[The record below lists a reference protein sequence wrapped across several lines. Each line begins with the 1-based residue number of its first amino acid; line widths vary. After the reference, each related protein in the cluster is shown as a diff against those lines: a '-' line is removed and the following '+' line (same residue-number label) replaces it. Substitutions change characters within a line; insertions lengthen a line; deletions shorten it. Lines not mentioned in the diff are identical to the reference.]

1 MKSACAGALAW
12 LQSVGMSG
20 QSKVKA
26 QSVDQ
31 KINESAPHGSVGYK
45 LFSAD
50 TNTYYP
56 VRAIQGREFFKL
68 GKGLESPAGVPT
80 GTYQIHYIDAGGKP
94 IYLSPLPTVRIGR
107 SGAYR
112 NGPTDDSAD
121 SESENVEDESEEES
135 GKATTS
141 FDDTLATLIGAA
153 GDVETKTKRHKL
165 AGKMQKSKHIA
176 ETYELFDTMKSDMM
190 RQILALS
197 KISQKHNE
205 IQLAITDKLKES
217 LDKNIATAANP
228 ESTKEIWAPV
238 ASELLRTIGDLGR
251 TAMSARSLQPA
262 DPQKPALPPRSE
274 PDEVI
279 RAATEAAEK
288 SAQKAAEQ
296 MAQRAAESASAQAA
310 QALAVAERAESK
322 ISALFDRL
330 EQVLSTNRAAA
341 PPSPAAPVVES
352 VKAAPPPA
360 APVVESVKAAP
371 PPAAPVVESATETPS
386 PAAPVAESVEAAPP
400 PAALVV
406 DSATATPPPAAP
418 VVEATPRT
426 SSERTS
432 DSDRPNEPPS
442 PAAVAGESAP
452 SGPPSPDPGAAAR
465 SAALALRSQDPHVQS
480 WRAIKRFVRRM
491 TDLDL
496 LVFTS
501 SVPMFLGFLSMLRA
515 LTPYYKGPSMSLD
528 ELSAAGAGP

>member
-1 MKSACAGALAW
+1 
-12 LQSVGMSG
+12 MSG
-20 QSKVKA
+20 QSKAKA
-26 QSVDQ
+26 QSVEQ

-56 VRAIQGREFFKL
+56 VKAVQGREFFKL

-112 NGPTDDSAD
+112 NDPTDDSAD
-121 SESENVEDESEEES
+121 SESEHVEDESEEES
-135 GKATTS
+135 GEATTS
-141 FDDTLATLIGAA
+141 FDDTLATLIGSA
-153 GDVETKTKRHKL
+153 GDVETKKKRHKL
-165 AGKMQKSKHIA
+165 ASKMQKSKHIA
-176 ETYELFDTMKSDMM
+176 ENYELFDTMKSDML

-228 ESTKEIWAPV
+228 ESTKEMWAPV

-262 DPQKPALPPRSE
+262 DPQRPALPPRSE

-288 SAQKAAEQ
+288 SAQKVAEK

-310 QALAVAERAESK
+310 QALAAAERAESK

-330 EQVLSTNRAAA
+330 EQVLSANRAAA
-341 PPSPAAPVVES
+341 PPS
-352 VKAAPPPA
+352 PA

-386 PAAPVAESVEAAPP
+386 PAAPMAESVEAAPP
-400 PAALVV
+400 PAAHVIE
-406 DSATATPPPAAP
+406 SETATPPPAAP

-426 SSERTS
+426 SSERAS

-442 PAAVAGESAP
+442 PAAGAGESAP

-480 WRAIKRFVRRM
+480 WRTIKRFVRRM
-491 TDLDL
+491 TDFDL
-496 LVFTS
+496 IAFTS
-501 SVPMFLGFLSMLRA
+501 SVPMFRGFLSMLRA

-528 ELSAAGAGP
+528 ELAAAGAGP

>member
-1 MKSACAGALAW
+1 
-12 LQSVGMSG
+12 
-20 QSKVKA
+20 
-26 QSVDQ
+26 
-31 KINESAPHGSVGYK
+31 
-45 LFSAD
+45 LFRVD

-56 VRAIQGREFFKL
+56 VKAVQGREFFKL

-80 GTYQIHYIDAGGKP
+80 GTYQIHYLDAGGKP
-94 IYLSPLPTVRIGR
+94 IYLSPLPIVRIGR

-112 NGPTDDSAD
+112 NDPTDDSAN
-121 SESENVEDESEEES
+121 SESEHPEDGSEEES
-135 GKATTS
+135 GEATTS

-176 ETYELFDTMKSDMM
+176 ETYELFDTMKSDML

-228 ESTKEIWAPV
+228 ESTKEMWAPV

-262 DPQKPALPPRSE
+262 DPQRPALPPRSE

-288 SAQKAAEQ
+288 SAQKVAEK

-310 QALAVAERAESK
+310 QALAAAERAESK

-330 EQVLSTNRAAA
+330 EQVLSANRAAA
-341 PPSPAAPVVES
+341 PPS
-352 VKAAPPPA
+352 PA

-400 PAALVV
+400 PAAPVIESETATPPPAAPV
-406 DSATATPPPAAP
+406 IESETATPPPAAP
-418 VVEATPRT
+418 VVEATPRA

-442 PAAVAGESAP
+442 PAAGAGESAP
-452 SGPPSPDPGAAAR
+452 SGPPPPDPGAAAR

-480 WRAIKRFVRRM
+480 WRTIKRFVRRM
-491 TDLDL
+491 TDVDL

-501 SVPMFLGFLSMLRA
+501 SVPMFRGFLSMLRA

-528 ELSAAGAGP
+528 ELAAAGAGP

>member
-1 MKSACAGALAW
+1 
-12 LQSVGMSG
+12 MSG
-20 QSKVKA
+20 QSKAKA

-56 VRAIQGREFFKL
+56 VKATQGREFFKL

-80 GTYQIHYIDAGGKP
+80 GTYQIHYLDAGGKP

-165 AGKMQKSKHIA
+165 ASKMQKSKHIA
-176 ETYELFDTMKSDMM
+176 ETYELFDTMKSDML

-262 DPQKPALPPRSE
+262 DPQRPALPPRSE

-288 SAQKAAEQ
+288 SAQKAAEK

-310 QALAVAERAESK
+310 QALAAAERAESK

-330 EQVLSTNRAAA
+330 EQVLSANRAAA
-341 PPSPAAPVVES
+341 PPS
-352 VKAAPPPA
+352 PA

-400 PAALVV
+400 PAAPVIE
-406 DSATATPPPAAP
+406 SETATPPPAAP
-418 VVEATPRT
+418 VVEATPRA

-501 SVPMFLGFLSMLRA
+501 SVPMFRGFLSMLRA

>member
-1 MKSACAGALAW
+1 
-12 LQSVGMSG
+12 MSG
-20 QSKVKA
+20 QSKAKA
-26 QSVDQ
+26 QSVEQ
-31 KINESAPHGSVGYK
+31 KINEGAPHGSVGYK

-56 VRAIQGREFFKL
+56 VKATQGREFFKL

-112 NGPTDDSAD
+112 NDPTDDSAD
-121 SESENVEDESEEES
+121 SESEHVEDESEEES
-135 GKATTS
+135 GEATTN
-141 FDDTLATLIGAA
+141 FDDTLATLIGSA
-153 GDVETKTKRHKL
+153 GDVETKMKRHKL
-165 AGKMQKSKHIA
+165 ASKMQKSKHIA
-176 ETYELFDTMKSDMM
+176 ETYELFDTMKSDML

-217 LDKNIATAANP
+217 LDKNIAAAATP
-228 ESTKEIWAPV
+228 ESTKEMWAPV

-262 DPQKPALPPRSE
+262 DPQRPGLPPRSE
-274 PDEVI
+274 PDKVI
-279 RAATEAAEK
+279 SRSDGSSREERAKGRREDGPARRRECL
-288 SAQKAAEQ
+288 
-296 MAQRAAESASAQAA
+296 RPGCASACSCRAGRVEDFGA
-310 QALAVAERAESK
+310 IRSPRASAECK
-322 ISALFDRL
+322 L
-330 EQVLSTNRAAA
+330 AAA

-352 VKAAPPPA
+352 VKAAPPLA

-386 PAAPVAESVEAAPP
+386 PAAPVAESVKAAPP
-400 PAALVV
+400 PAAPVV
-406 DSATATPPPAAP
+406 ESATATPPPAAP

-426 SSERTS
+426 SSERAS

-442 PAAVAGESAP
+442 PAAGAGESAP

-480 WRAIKRFVRRM
+480 WRTIKRFVRRM
-491 TDLDL
+491 TDVDL

-501 SVPMFLGFLSMLRA
+501 SVPMFRGFLSMLRA

-528 ELSAAGAGP
+528 ELAAAGAGP